1 MKCLKCESITTKKG
15 ESTMVKGLT
24 YCLCQSC
31 GNVMLLQNGKLTNT
45 PEDDSPV
52 TKLMVVDAVKALN
65 LPTQIVSL
73 DGKIPSLE
81 MQLEEMK
88 DHFADFVSGLFEE
101 EEEEN
106 EEAEEDV
113 ISKMLNDIA
122 KDFEENLSMRN
133 IVESMND
140 PKAMSVYNLFKDL
153 NMLEEVEKEIK
164 ECNSIEELM
173 EAAIKRAKLVEEKL
187 TSLKEDQE
195 EEDDE
200 EEMSCDNSFEK
211 LMDTLAKE
219 ILGQNEESDDEES
232 DDEESDDEETDEY
245 IIIFK
250 DGRYI
255 SLKNKTKEEVSEFLN
270 TNKEVDEAEGFRVL
284 RVEDVDMEVSSTV
297 VNTFTLL

>member
-1 MKCLKCESITTKKG
+1 MKCLKCESVIIKKG

-24 YCLCQSC
+24 YCLCSRC

-45 PEDDSPV
+45 PEDDSPA
-52 TKLMVVDAVKALN
+52 TKLMVEDAAKALN
-65 LPTQIVSL
+65 LPTSIVSL

-81 MQLEEMK
+81 VQLEEMK

-133 IVESMND
+133 IVEAMND

-187 TSLKEDQE
+187 ALLEEDQE
-195 EEDDE
+195 EDE

-219 ILGQNEESDDEES
+219 ILGQN
-232 DDEESDDEETDEY
+232 EESDDEETDEY

>member
-1 MKCLKCESITTKKG
+1 MKCLKCESIIVKKG

-24 YCLCQSC
+24 YCLCSRC

-45 PEDDSPV
+45 PEDDSPA
-52 TKLMVVDAVKALN
+52 TKLMVEDAAKALN
-65 LPTQIVSL
+65 LPTSIVSL

-81 MQLEEMK
+81 VQLEEMK

-113 ISKMLNDIA
+113 ISKMLNEVV
-122 KDFEENLSMRN
+122 KDFEEKISMRN
-133 IVESMND
+133 IVEAMND

-153 NMLEEVEKEIK
+153 NMLEEVEKEIE

-187 TSLKEDQE
+187 ASLKEDQ
-195 EEDDE
+195 DE
-200 EEMSCDNSFEK
+200 EEISCDNSFEK

-232 DDEESDDEETDEY
+232 DNEETDEY

>member
-1 MKCLKCESITTKKG
+1 MKCLKCESVIIKKG

-24 YCLCQSC
+24 YCLCSRC

-45 PEDDSPV
+45 PEDDSPA
-52 TKLMVVDAVKALN
+52 TKLMVEDAAKALN
-65 LPTQIVSL
+65 LPTSIVSL

-88 DHFADFVSGLFEE
+88 DHFADFVSGLFE

-133 IVESMND
+133 IVEAMND

-153 NMLEEVEKEIK
+153 NMLEEVEKEIE

-187 TSLKEDQE
+187 ALLKEDQE
-195 EEDDE
+195 EEDE

-219 ILGQNEESDDEES
+219 ILGQNEES

>member
-1 MKCLKCESITTKKG
+1 MKCLKCESVIVKKG

-45 PEDDSPV
+45 PEDNSPA
-52 TKLMVVDAVKALN
+52 TKLMIEDAAKALN
-65 LPTQIVSL
+65 LPTPIVSL
-73 DGKIPSLE
+73 DGKTPSLE

-88 DHFADFVSGLFEE
+88 DHFADFVSDLFEE
-101 EEEEN
+101 EDKEEE
-106 EEAEEDV
+106 EEDV
-113 ISKMLNDIA
+113 ISKMLNDIV
-122 KDFEENLSMRN
+122 KDFEENISMRN
-133 IVESMND
+133 IVEAMND

-153 NMLEEVEKEIK
+153 NMLEEVEKEIE
-164 ECNSIEELM
+164 ECNSIEELI

-187 TSLKEDQE
+187 ASLKEDQDE
-195 EEDDE
+195 E

-219 ILGQNEESDDEES
+219 ILGQNEES

-270 TNKEVDEAEGFRVL
+270 TNEEVDEAEGFRVL
-284 RVEDVDMEVSSTV
+284 RVEDVNMEVSSTV

>member
-1 MKCLKCESITTKKG
+1 MKCLKCESIITKKG

-45 PEDDSPV
+45 PEDNSPA
-52 TKLMVVDAVKALN
+52 TKLMIEDAAKALN
-65 LPTQIVSL
+65 LPTPIVSL

-88 DHFADFVSGLFEE
+88 EHFADFVSDLFEE
-101 EEEEN
+101 EEED
-106 EEAEEDV
+106 EEDI
-113 ISKMLNDIA
+113 ISKMLNKIA
-122 KDFEENLSMRN
+122 KDFEENLSMRDV
-133 IVESMND
+133 VESMND
-140 PKAMSVYNLFKDL
+140 PKAISAYNLFKDL
-153 NMLEEVEKEIK
+153 DMLEEVEKEIK

-187 TSLKEDQE
+187 ASLKEDQDE
-195 EEDDE
+195 E
-200 EEMSCDNSFEK
+200 EEMSCDNSFEE
-211 LMDTLAKE
+211 LMDTLAKK
-219 ILGQNEESDDEES
+219 ILGQN
-232 DDEESDDEETDEY
+232 EESDDEETDEY

-284 RVEDVDMEVSSTV
+284 RVEDVDMEVSSTI

>member
-1 MKCLKCESITTKKG
+1 MKCLKCESVIVKKG

-24 YCLCQSC
+24 YCLCSRC

-45 PEDDSPV
+45 PEDDSPA
-52 TKLMVVDAVKALN
+52 TKLMVEDAAKALN
-65 LPTQIVSL
+65 LPTSIISL

-88 DHFADFVSGLFEE
+88 DHFADFVSDLFEE
-101 EEEEN
+101 EDKEEE
-106 EEAEEDV
+106 EEDV

-133 IVESMND
+133 IVEAMND
-140 PKAMSVYNLFKDL
+140 PKAMSAYNLFKDL
-153 NMLEEVEKEIK
+153 DMLEEVEKEIK

-187 TSLKEDQE
+187 ASLKEDQDE
-195 EEDDE
+195 E

-219 ILGQNEESDDEES
+219 ILGQNEES

-270 TNKEVDEAEGFRVL
+270 TNKEIDEAEGFRVL

>member
-1 MKCLKCESITTKKG
+1 MKCLKCESIIVKKG

-24 YCLCQSC
+24 YCLCSRC

-45 PEDDSPV
+45 PEDDSPA
-52 TKLMVVDAVKALN
+52 TKLMVEDAAKALN
-65 LPTQIVSL
+65 LPTSIVSL

-88 DHFADFVSGLFEE
+88 EHFADFVSDLFE

-133 IVESMND
+133 IVEAMND

-153 NMLEEVEKEIK
+153 NMLEEVEKEIE

-187 TSLKEDQE
+187 ASLKEE
-195 EEDDE
+195 EDE
-200 EEMSCDNSFEK
+200 EEMSCDNSFEE

-219 ILGQNEESDDEES
+219 ILGQNEES

>member
-1 MKCLKCESITTKKG
+1 MKCLKCESIVTKKG

-45 PEDDSPV
+45 PEDNSPA
-52 TKLMVVDAVKALN
+52 TKLMIEDAAKALN
-65 LPTQIVSL
+65 LPTPIVSL

-88 DHFADFVSGLFEE
+88 EHFADFVSGLFEE
-101 EEEEN
+101 EEEEEN
-106 EEAEEDV
+106 EEDV
-113 ISKMLNDIA
+113 ISKMLNEIT
-122 KDFEENLSMRN
+122 KDFEEKLSMRD
-133 IVESMND
+133 IVESMNN
-140 PKAMSVYNLFKDL
+140 PKAISAYNLFKDL
-153 NMLEEVEKEIK
+153 DMLEEVEKEIK

-187 TSLKEDQE
+187 ALLKEDQDKE
-195 EEDDE
+195 ET
-200 EEMSCDNSFEK
+200 SCDNSFEE
-211 LMDTLAKE
+211 LMDTLINE
-219 ILGQNEESDDEES
+219 ILDQ
-232 DDEESDDEETDEY
+232 DEESDDEETDEY

-270 TNKEVDEAEGFRVL
+270 TNEEVNEAEGFRVL
-284 RVEDVDMEVSSTV
+284 RVEDVDMEVSSTI

>member
-1 MKCLKCESITTKKG
+1 MKCLKCESIITKKG

-24 YCLCQSC
+24 YCLCSSC

-45 PEDDSPV
+45 PEDNSTA
-52 TKLMVVDAVKALN
+52 TKLMIEDAAKALN
-65 LPTQIVSL
+65 LPTPIVSL

-88 DHFADFVSGLFEE
+88 DRFADFVSGLFEE

-106 EEAEEDV
+106 EEAEDV
-113 ISKMLNDIA
+113 ISKMLNEVV
-122 KDFEENLSMRN
+122 KDLEENLSMRD
-133 IVESMND
+133 IVEAMND

-195 EEDDE
+195 EDDE

-219 ILGQNEESDDEES
+219 ILGQNEESDD
-232 DDEESDDEETDEY
+232 DESDDEETAEY

-255 SLKNKTKEEVSEFLN
+255 TLKNKTKEEVSEFLN

>member
-1 MKCLKCESITTKKG
+1 MKCLKCESVIIKKG

-24 YCLCQSC
+24 YCLCSRC

-45 PEDDSPV
+45 PEDDSPA
-52 TKLMVVDAVKALN
+52 TKLMVEDAAKALN
-65 LPTQIVSL
+65 LPTSIVSL

-88 DHFADFVSGLFEE
+88 DHFADFVSDLFEE
-101 EEEEN
+101 EDKEEE
-106 EEAEEDV
+106 EEEDV
-113 ISKMLNDIA
+113 ISKMLNEVV
-122 KDFEENLSMRN
+122 KDFEEKISMRN
-133 IVESMND
+133 IVEAMND

-153 NMLEEVEKEIK
+153 NMLEEVEKEIE

-187 TSLKEDQE
+187 ALLKEDQE
-195 EEDDE
+195 EEEE
-200 EEMSCDNSFEK
+200 EEMSCDNSFEE

-219 ILGQNEESDDEES
+219 ILGQNEES

>member
-1 MKCLKCESITTKKG
+1 MKCLKCESVIIKKG

-24 YCLCQSC
+24 YCLCSRC

-45 PEDDSPV
+45 PEDDSPA
-52 TKLMVVDAVKALN
+52 TKLMVEDAAKALN
-65 LPTQIVSL
+65 LPTSIVSL

-81 MQLEEMK
+81 VQLEEMK
-88 DHFADFVSGLFEE
+88 DHFADFVSGLFE

-133 IVESMND
+133 IVEAMND

-187 TSLKEDQE
+187 ALLKEDQE
-195 EEDDE
+195 EEEDE

-219 ILGQNEESDDEES
+219 ILGQNEES

-284 RVEDVDMEVSSTV
+284 RVKDVDMEVSSTV

>member
-1 MKCLKCESITTKKG
+1 MKCLKCESVIIKKG

-24 YCLCQSC
+24 YCLCSRC

-45 PEDDSPV
+45 PEDDSPA
-52 TKLMVVDAVKALN
+52 TKLMVEDAAKALN
-65 LPTQIVSL
+65 LPTSIVSL

-81 MQLEEMK
+81 VQLEEMK

-133 IVESMND
+133 IVEAMND

-153 NMLEEVEKEIK
+153 NMLEEVEKEIE
-164 ECNSIEELM
+164 ECNSIEELI

-187 TSLKEDQE
+187 ASLKEDQDE
-195 EEDDE
+195 E
-200 EEMSCDNSFEK
+200 EEMSCDNSFEE

-219 ILGQNEESDDEES
+219 ILSQNEES

>member
-1 MKCLKCESITTKKG
+1 
-15 ESTMVKGLT
+15 
-24 YCLCQSC
+24 
-31 GNVMLLQNGKLTNT
+31 
-45 PEDDSPV
+45 
-52 TKLMVVDAVKALN
+52 
-65 LPTQIVSL
+65 
-73 DGKIPSLE
+73 
-81 MQLEEMK
+81 
-88 DHFADFVSGLFEE
+88 
-101 EEEEN
+101 
-106 EEAEEDV
+106 
-113 ISKMLNDIA
+113 
-122 KDFEENLSMRN
+122 MRN
-133 IVESMND
+133 IVEAMND

-153 NMLEEVEKEIK
+153 NMLEEVEKEIE

-187 TSLKEDQE
+187 ALLKEDQE
-195 EEDDE
+195 EEDEEEEDE

-219 ILGQNEESDDEES
+219 ILGQN
-232 DDEESDDEETDEY
+232 EESDDEETDEY

>member
-1 MKCLKCESITTKKG
+1 MKCLKCESVIVKKG

-24 YCLCQSC
+24 YCLCSRC

-45 PEDDSPV
+45 PEDDSPA
-52 TKLMVVDAVKALN
+52 TKLMVEDAAKALN
-65 LPTQIVSL
+65 LPTSIVSL

-81 MQLEEMK
+81 VQLEEMK

-133 IVESMND
+133 IVEAMND

-153 NMLEEVEKEIK
+153 NMLEEVEKEIE
-164 ECNSIEELM
+164 ECNSIEELI

-187 TSLKEDQE
+187 ASLKEDQ
-195 EEDDE
+195 DE
-200 EEMSCDNSFEK
+200 EEEISCDDSFEK
-211 LMDTLAKE
+211 AMDTLIKE

-232 DDEESDDEETDEY
+232 DNEETDEY

>member
-1 MKCLKCESITTKKG
+1 MKCLKCESVIVKKG

-45 PEDDSPV
+45 PEDDSPA
-52 TKLMVVDAVKALN
+52 TKLMIEDAAKALN
-65 LPTQIVSL
+65 LPTPIVSL

-133 IVESMND
+133 IVEAMND

-153 NMLEEVEKEIK
+153 DMLEEVEKEIE
-164 ECNSIEELM
+164 ECNSIEELI

-187 TSLKEDQE
+187 ASLKEDQDE
-195 EEDDE
+195 E

-219 ILGQNEESDDEES
+219 ILGQNEES

-255 SLKNKTKEEVSEFLN
+255 SLKNKTKEEVSEFIN

>member
-1 MKCLKCESITTKKG
+1 MKCLKCESIITKKG

-45 PEDDSPV
+45 PEDDSPA
-52 TKLMVVDAVKALN
+52 TKLMVEDAAKALN
-65 LPTQIVSL
+65 LPTSIVSL

-88 DHFADFVSGLFEE
+88 DHSANFVSGLFE

-122 KDFEENLSMRN
+122 KDFKENLSMRN

-153 NMLEEVEKEIK
+153 NMLEEVEKEIE
-164 ECNSIEELM
+164 ECNSIEELI

-187 TSLKEDQE
+187 ASLKEDQDE
-195 EEDDE
+195 EDE

-219 ILGQNEESDDEES
+219 ILGQNEES

>member
-1 MKCLKCESITTKKG
+1 MKCLKCESVIIKKG

-24 YCLCQSC
+24 YCLCSRC

-45 PEDDSPV
+45 PEDDSPA
-52 TKLMVVDAVKALN
+52 TKLMVEDAAKALN
-65 LPTQIVSL
+65 LPTSIVSL

-81 MQLEEMK
+81 VQLEEMK
-88 DHFADFVSGLFEE
+88 DHFADFVSGLFE

-133 IVESMND
+133 IVEAMND

-153 NMLEEVEKEIK
+153 NMLEEVEKEIE

-187 TSLKEDQE
+187 ALLKEDQE
-195 EEDDE
+195 EE

-232 DDEESDDEETDEY
+232 NYEETDEY

>member
-1 MKCLKCESITTKKG
+1 MKCLKCESVIIKKG

-24 YCLCQSC
+24 YCLCSRC

-45 PEDDSPV
+45 PEDDSPA
-52 TKLMVVDAVKALN
+52 TKLMVEDAAKALN
-65 LPTQIVSL
+65 LPTSIVSL

-88 DHFADFVSGLFEE
+88 DHFADFVSGLFE

-133 IVESMND
+133 IVEAMND

-187 TSLKEDQE
+187 ALLKEE
-195 EEDDE
+195 EDE

-232 DDEESDDEETDEY
+232 DNEETDEY

>member
-1 MKCLKCESITTKKG
+1 MKCLKCESIITKKG

-45 PEDDSPV
+45 PEDNSPA
-52 TKLMVVDAVKALN
+52 TKLMIEDAAKALN
-65 LPTQIVSL
+65 LPTPIVSL
-73 DGKIPSLE
+73 DGKTLSLE

-88 DHFADFVSGLFEE
+88 EHFADFVSDLFEE
-101 EEEEN
+101 EEED
-106 EEAEEDV
+106 EEDEEDV
-113 ISKMLNDIA
+113 ISKMLNKIA
-122 KDFEENLSMRN
+122 KDFEENLSMRD
-133 IVESMND
+133 IVESMNN
-140 PKAMSVYNLFKDL
+140 PKAISAYNLFKDL

-164 ECNSIEELM
+164 ECNSVEELM
-173 EAAIKRAKLVEEKL
+173 EAAIKRAELVEEKL
-187 TSLKEDQE
+187 ASLKEDQDE
-195 EEDDE
+195 E
-200 EEMSCDNSFEK
+200 EEMSCDNSFEE
-211 LMDTLAKE
+211 LMDTLAKK
-219 ILGQNEESDDEES
+219 ILGQNEES

-270 TNKEVDEAEGFRVL
+270 TNEEVNEAEGFRVL
-284 RVEDVDMEVSSTV
+284 RVEDVDMEVSSTI

>member
-1 MKCLKCESITTKKG
+1 MKCLKCESIITKKG

-24 YCLCQSC
+24 YCLCPSC

-45 PEDDSPV
+45 PEDDSPA
-52 TKLMVVDAVKALN
+52 TKLMIEDAAKALN
-65 LPTQIVSL
+65 LPTSIVSL

-88 DHFADFVSGLFEE
+88 DHFADFVSSLFE

-133 IVESMND
+133 IVEAMND

-153 NMLEEVEKEIK
+153 NMLEEVEKEIE
-164 ECNSIEELM
+164 ECNSIEELI

-187 TSLKEDQE
+187 ALLKEDQE
-195 EEDDE
+195 EEDE

-219 ILGQNEESDDEES
+219 ILGQNEES

>member
-1 MKCLKCESITTKKG
+1 MKCLKCESVIIKKG

-24 YCLCQSC
+24 YCLCSRC

-45 PEDDSPV
+45 PEDDSPA
-52 TKLMVVDAVKALN
+52 TKLMVEDAAKALN
-65 LPTQIVSL
+65 LPTSIVSL

-81 MQLEEMK
+81 VQLEEMK
-88 DHFADFVSGLFEE
+88 DHFADFVSGLFE

-133 IVESMND
+133 IVEAMND

-187 TSLKEDQE
+187 ALLKEEEEE
-195 EEDDE
+195 EEDEEEE

-232 DDEESDDEETDEY
+232 DNEETDEY

>member
-1 MKCLKCESITTKKG
+1 MKCLKCESVIIKKG

-31 GNVMLLQNGKLTNT
+31 GNVMLLQNGKLINT
-45 PEDDSPV
+45 PEDDSPT
-52 TKLMVVDAVKALN
+52 TKLMIEDAAKALN
-65 LPTQIVSL
+65 LPTPIVSL
-73 DGKIPSLE
+73 DGKTLSLE

-101 EEEEN
+101 EEEEEEN
-106 EEAEEDV
+106 EEAEEDI
-113 ISKMLNDIA
+113 ISKILNDIA
-122 KDFEENLSMRN
+122 KDFEENISMRD

-140 PKAMSVYNLFKDL
+140 PKTMFAYNLFKDL
-153 NMLEEVEKEIK
+153 DMLEEVEKEIK

-187 TSLKEDQE
+187 ALLKEDQDE
-195 EEDDE
+195 EDE

-232 DDEESDDEETDEY
+232 DNEETDEY

-284 RVEDVDMEVSSTV
+284 RVEDVDIEVSSTV

>member
-1 MKCLKCESITTKKG
+1 MKCLKCESIIVKKG

-24 YCLCQSC
+24 YCLCSRC

-45 PEDDSPV
+45 PEDDSPA
-52 TKLMVVDAVKALN
+52 TKLMVEDAAKALN
-65 LPTQIVSL
+65 LPTSIVSL

-88 DHFADFVSGLFEE
+88 DHFADFVSDLFEE
-101 EEEEN
+101 EDKEEE
-106 EEAEEDV
+106 EEEDV

-133 IVESMND
+133 IVEAMND

-153 NMLEEVEKEIK
+153 NMLEEVEKEIE

-187 TSLKEDQE
+187 ASLKEDQDE
-195 EEDDE
+195 E

-219 ILGQNEESDDEES
+219 ILGQNEES

>member
-1 MKCLKCESITTKKG
+1 MKCLKCESVIIKKG

-24 YCLCQSC
+24 YCLCSRC

-45 PEDDSPV
+45 PEDDSPA
-52 TKLMVVDAVKALN
+52 TKLMVEDAAKALN
-65 LPTQIVSL
+65 LPTSIVSL

-133 IVESMND
+133 IVEAMND

-187 TSLKEDQE
+187 ASLKEDQDE
-195 EEDDE
+195 EE

-219 ILGQNEESDDEES
+219 ILGQN
-232 DDEESDDEETDEY
+232 EESDDEETDEY

>member
-1 MKCLKCESITTKKG
+1 MKCLKCESVIIKKG

-24 YCLCQSC
+24 YCLCSRC

-45 PEDDSPV
+45 PEDDSPA
-52 TKLMVVDAVKALN
+52 TKLMVEDAAKALN
-65 LPTQIVSL
+65 LPTSIVSL

-88 DHFADFVSGLFEE
+88 DHFADFVSGLFE

-133 IVESMND
+133 IVEAMND

-153 NMLEEVEKEIK
+153 NMLEEVEKEIE

-187 TSLKEDQE
+187 ASLKEDQDE
-195 EEDDE
+195 EEE

-232 DDEESDDEETDEY
+232 DNEETDEY

>member
-1 MKCLKCESITTKKG
+1 MKCLKCESVIIKKG

-24 YCLCQSC
+24 YCLCSRC

-45 PEDDSPV
+45 PEDDSPA
-52 TKLMVVDAVKALN
+52 TKLMVEDAAKALN
-65 LPTQIVSL
+65 LPTSIVSL

-81 MQLEEMK
+81 VQLEEMK

-113 ISKMLNDIA
+113 ISKMLNEVV
-122 KDFEENLSMRN
+122 KDFEEKISMRN
-133 IVESMND
+133 IVEAMND

-153 NMLEEVEKEIK
+153 NMLEEVEKEIE

-187 TSLKEDQE
+187 ASLKEDQ
-195 EEDDE
+195 DE
-200 EEMSCDNSFEK
+200 EEISCDNSFEK

-232 DDEESDDEETDEY
+232 DNEETDEY

>member
-1 MKCLKCESITTKKG
+1 MKCLKCESVIIKKG

-24 YCLCQSC
+24 YCLCSRC

-45 PEDDSPV
+45 PEDDSPA
-52 TKLMVVDAVKALN
+52 TKLMVEDAAKALN
-65 LPTQIVSL
+65 LPTSIVSL

-88 DHFADFVSGLFEE
+88 DHLADFVSDLFEE

-122 KDFEENLSMRN
+122 KDFEENISMRN
-133 IVESMND
+133 IVEAMND

-153 NMLEEVEKEIK
+153 NMLEEVEKEIE
-164 ECNSIEELM
+164 ECNSIEELI

-187 TSLKEDQE
+187 ASLKEDQDE
-195 EEDDE
+195 EE

-219 ILGQNEESDDEES
+219 ILSQNEESDDEES
-232 DDEESDDEETDEY
+232 DEY

>member
-1 MKCLKCESITTKKG
+1 MKCLKCESIVTKKG

-45 PEDDSPV
+45 PEDNSPA
-52 TKLMVVDAVKALN
+52 TKLMIEDAAKALN
-65 LPTQIVSL
+65 LPTPIVSL

-88 DHFADFVSGLFEE
+88 EHFADFVSGLFEE
-101 EEEEN
+101 EEEEEN
-106 EEAEEDV
+106 EEDV
-113 ISKMLNDIA
+113 ISKMLNEIT
-122 KDFEENLSMRN
+122 KDFEEKLSMRD
-133 IVESMND
+133 IVESMNN
-140 PKAMSVYNLFKDL
+140 PKAISAYNLFKDL
-153 NMLEEVEKEIK
+153 DMLEEVEKEIK

-187 TSLKEDQE
+187 ASLKEDQ
-195 EEDDE
+195 DE
-200 EEMSCDNSFEK
+200 EEISCDNSFEE
-211 LMDTLAKE
+211 LMDTLINE
-219 ILGQNEESDDEES
+219 ILDQ
-232 DDEESDDEETDEY
+232 DEESDDEETDEY

-270 TNKEVDEAEGFRVL
+270 TNEEVNEAEGFRVL
-284 RVEDVDMEVSSTV
+284 RVEDVDMEVSSTI

>member
-1 MKCLKCESITTKKG
+1 MKCLKCESVIIKKG

-24 YCLCQSC
+24 YCLCSRC

-45 PEDDSPV
+45 PEDDSPA
-52 TKLMVVDAVKALN
+52 TKLMVEDAAKALN
-65 LPTQIVSL
+65 LPTSIVSL

-81 MQLEEMK
+81 VQLEEMK

-133 IVESMND
+133 IVEAMND

-187 TSLKEDQE
+187 ALLEEDQE
-195 EEDDE
+195 EDE

-232 DDEESDDEETDEY
+232 NDEETDEY

>member
-1 MKCLKCESITTKKG
+1 MKCLKCESIIIKKG

-24 YCLCQSC
+24 YCLCSRC

-45 PEDDSPV
+45 PEDDSPA
-52 TKLMVVDAVKALN
+52 TKLMVEDAAKALN
-65 LPTQIVSL
+65 LPTSIVSL

-81 MQLEEMK
+81 VQLEEMK

-133 IVESMND
+133 IVEAMND

-153 NMLEEVEKEIK
+153 NMLEEVEKEIE

-187 TSLKEDQE
+187 ASLKEDQDKE
-195 EEDDE
+195 EEI
-200 EEMSCDNSFEK
+200 SCDDSFEK
-211 LMDTLAKE
+211 AMDTLIKE
-219 ILGQNEESDDEES
+219 ILGQNEES

>member
-1 MKCLKCESITTKKG
+1 MKCLKCESVIVKKG

-45 PEDDSPV
+45 PEDDSPA
-52 TKLMVVDAVKALN
+52 TKLMIEDAAKALN
-65 LPTQIVSL
+65 LPTPIVSL

-133 IVESMND
+133 IVEAMND

-153 NMLEEVEKEIK
+153 DMLEEVEKEIE
-164 ECNSIEELM
+164 ECNSIEELI

-187 TSLKEDQE
+187 ASLKEDQDE
-195 EEDDE
+195 E

-219 ILGQNEESDDEES
+219 ILGQNEES

>member
-1 MKCLKCESITTKKG
+1 MKCLKCESVIIKKG

-24 YCLCQSC
+24 YCLCSRC

-45 PEDDSPV
+45 PEDDSPA
-52 TKLMVVDAVKALN
+52 TKLMVEDAAKALN
-65 LPTQIVSL
+65 LPTSIVSL

-81 MQLEEMK
+81 VQLEEMK
-88 DHFADFVSGLFEE
+88 DHFADFVSGLFE

-133 IVESMND
+133 IVEAMND

-153 NMLEEVEKEIK
+153 NMLEEVEKEIE

-187 TSLKEDQE
+187 ALLKEDQE
-195 EEDDE
+195 EEEE
-200 EEMSCDNSFEK
+200 EEMSCDNSFEE
-211 LMDTLAKE
+211 LMDTLVKE
-219 ILGQNEESDDEES
+219 ILGQN
-232 DDEESDDEETDEY
+232 EESDDEETDEY

>member
-1 MKCLKCESITTKKG
+1 MKCLKCESVIIKKG

-24 YCLCQSC
+24 YCLCSRC

-45 PEDDSPV
+45 PEDDSPA
-52 TKLMVVDAVKALN
+52 TKLMVEDAAKALN
-65 LPTQIVSL
+65 LPTSIVSL

-88 DHFADFVSGLFEE
+88 DHFADFVSGLFE

-133 IVESMND
+133 IVEAMND

-187 TSLKEDQE
+187 ALLKEDQE
-195 EEDDE
+195 EEDE

-219 ILGQNEESDDEES
+219 ILGQNEES

>member
-1 MKCLKCESITTKKG
+1 MKCLKCESVIIKKG

-24 YCLCQSC
+24 YCLCSRC

-45 PEDDSPV
+45 PEDDSPA
-52 TKLMVVDAVKALN
+52 TKLMVEDAAKALN
-65 LPTQIVSL
+65 LPTSIVSL

-81 MQLEEMK
+81 VQLEEMK
-88 DHFADFVSGLFEE
+88 DHFADFVSGLFE

-133 IVESMND
+133 IVEAMND

-187 TSLKEDQE
+187 ALLKEDQE
-195 EEDDE
+195 EEDE

-219 ILGQNEESDDEES
+219 ILGQNEES

>member
-1 MKCLKCESITTKKG
+1 MKCLKCESIIVKKG

-24 YCLCQSC
+24 YCLCSRC

-45 PEDDSPV
+45 PEDDSPA
-52 TKLMVVDAVKALN
+52 TKLMVEDAAKALN
-65 LPTQIVSL
+65 LPTSIVSL

-133 IVESMND
+133 IVEAMND

-153 NMLEEVEKEIK
+153 NMLEEVEKEIE

-187 TSLKEDQE
+187 ASLKEDQE
-195 EEDDE
+195 EDE
-200 EEMSCDNSFEK
+200 EISCDDSFEK
-211 LMDTLAKE
+211 VMDTLIKE
-219 ILGQNEESDDEES
+219 ILGQNEES

>member
-1 MKCLKCESITTKKG
+1 MKCLKCESVIIKKG

-24 YCLCQSC
+24 YCLCSRC

-45 PEDDSPV
+45 PEDDSPA
-52 TKLMVVDAVKALN
+52 TKLMVEDAAKALN
-65 LPTQIVSL
+65 LPTSIVSL

-81 MQLEEMK
+81 VQLEEMK
-88 DHFADFVSGLFEE
+88 DHFADFVSGLFE

-133 IVESMND
+133 IVEAMND

-153 NMLEEVEKEIK
+153 NMLEEVEKEIE
-164 ECNSIEELM
+164 ECNSIEELI

-187 TSLKEDQE
+187 ALLKEDQE
-195 EEDDE
+195 EEDE
-200 EEMSCDNSFEK
+200 EEMSCDNSFEE

-232 DDEESDDEETDEY
+232 NDEETDEY

>member
-1 MKCLKCESITTKKG
+1 MKCLKCESIITKKG

-45 PEDDSPV
+45 PEDDSPA
-52 TKLMVVDAVKALN
+52 TKLMVEDAAKALN
-65 LPTQIVSL
+65 LPTSIVSL

-88 DHFADFVSGLFEE
+88 DHSANFVSGLFE

-133 IVESMND
+133 IVEAMND
-140 PKAMSVYNLFKDL
+140 PKAMSAYNLFKDL
-153 NMLEEVEKEIK
+153 DMLEEVEKEIK

-187 TSLKEDQE
+187 ALLKEDQE
-195 EEDDE
+195 EEDE

-219 ILGQNEESDDEES
+219 ILGQNEES

>member
-1 MKCLKCESITTKKG
+1 MKCLKCESIIVKKG

-24 YCLCQSC
+24 YCLCSRC

-45 PEDDSPV
+45 PEDDSPA
-52 TKLMVVDAVKALN
+52 TKLMVEDAAKALN
-65 LPTQIVSL
+65 LPTSIVSL

-88 DHFADFVSGLFEE
+88 DHLADFVSDLFEE

-133 IVESMND
+133 IVEAMND

-153 NMLEEVEKEIK
+153 NMLEEVEKEIE

-187 TSLKEDQE
+187 ASLKEDQE
-195 EEDDE
+195 EDE
-200 EEMSCDNSFEK
+200 EISCDDSFEK
-211 LMDTLAKE
+211 VMDTLIKE
-219 ILGQNEESDDEES
+219 ILGQNEES

-284 RVEDVDMEVSSTV
+284 RVEDVDIEVSSTV

>member
-1 MKCLKCESITTKKG
+1 MKCLKCESVIIKKG

-24 YCLCQSC
+24 YCLCSRC

-45 PEDDSPV
+45 PEDDSPA
-52 TKLMVVDAVKALN
+52 TKLMVEDAAKALN
-65 LPTQIVSL
+65 LPTSIVSL

-81 MQLEEMK
+81 VQLEEMK

-113 ISKMLNDIA
+113 ISKMLNEVV
-122 KDFEENLSMRN
+122 KDFEENISMRN

-153 NMLEEVEKEIK
+153 NMLEEVEKEIE

-187 TSLKEDQE
+187 ALLKEDQE
-195 EEDDE
+195 EEDE

-219 ILGQNEESDDEES
+219 ILGQNEES

>member
-1 MKCLKCESITTKKG
+1 MKCLKCESVIVKKG

-24 YCLCQSC
+24 YCLCSRC

-45 PEDDSPV
+45 PEDDSPA
-52 TKLMVVDAVKALN
+52 TKLMVEDAAKALN
-65 LPTQIVSL
+65 LPTSIVSL

-81 MQLEEMK
+81 VQLEEMK
-88 DHFADFVSGLFEE
+88 DHFADFVSGLFE

-133 IVESMND
+133 IVEAMND

-153 NMLEEVEKEIK
+153 NMLEEVEKEIE
-164 ECNSIEELM
+164 ECNSIEELI

-187 TSLKEDQE
+187 ASLKEDQ
-195 EEDDE
+195 DE
-200 EEMSCDNSFEK
+200 EEEISCDDSFEK
-211 LMDTLAKE
+211 AMDTLIKE

-232 DDEESDDEETDEY
+232 DNEETDEY